1 MATGTARQEIAVGVF
16 RSEAAARQAVAQ
28 LRAEGFDQGAIH
40 VVADEDEHQRNEPGN
55 ISDNTV
61 TRSRGGLA
69 VGALI
74 GAVVGLIIGV
84 VLSSGLVPLPNLV
97 AGIGPL
103 GMIIVVMACGAAL
116 GMLGGSMGGL
126 GQARQETK
134 GLEKQVDMG
143 RWLVSIDH
151 PDAEAARAALHK
163 VGAEDLRVQT
173 PTPRPVKS
181 GAA

>member
-1 MATGTARQEIAVGVF
+1 MATGTARHDIAVGVF

-28 LRAEGFDQGAIH
+28 LRAQGFDQEAIH
-40 VVADEDEHQRNEPGN
+40 VVADEDEQQRNEPGN
-55 ISDNTV
+55 ISDNTI
-61 TRSRGGLA
+61 THSRGGLV

-74 GAVVGLIIGV
+74 GAVAGLLIGV
-84 VLSSGLVPLPNLV
+84 VLSSGLVPLPDLV
-97 AGIGPL
+97 AGIGPV
-103 GMIIVVMACGAAL
+103 GMIIGVMACGAAL

-134 GLEKQVDMG
+134 GLEKQLDVG
-143 RWLVSIDH
+143 RWLVSLNH
-151 PDAEAARAALHK
+151 PDTEAARAALQK
-163 VGAEDLRVQT
+163 VGADDLRVQT